1 MTTIEIP
8 REHPA
13 FVGHF
18 PGHPIVPGV
27 LLLAE
32 AMAVIEAATSTSA
45 RDWAVENVKFVGAV
59 GPGARLVVSHSLQAA
74 GGVRFEIREGERV
87 VASGALSRSGA

>member
-1 MTTIEIP
+1 MTAIEIP
-8 REHPA
+8 RDHPA

-32 AMAVIEAATSTSA
+32 AMAAIEAATSTSA
-45 RDWAVENVKFVGAV
+45 SDWALENVKFVGVV
-59 GPGARLVVSHSLQAA
+59 GPGAQLLVKHSAQPSGA
-74 GGVRFEIREGERV
+74 VRFEIREGERV
-87 VASGALSRSGA
+87 VASGVLSRSEA